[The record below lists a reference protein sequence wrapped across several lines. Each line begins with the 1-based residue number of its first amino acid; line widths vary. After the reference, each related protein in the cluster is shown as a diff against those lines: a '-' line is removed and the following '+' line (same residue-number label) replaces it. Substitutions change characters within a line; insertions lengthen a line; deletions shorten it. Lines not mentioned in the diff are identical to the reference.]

1 MIARLGLYQT
11 IAIVAVALGIGGWA
25 VYTQTDLFG
34 GDDAP
39 VPAVVASDDP
49 VAVKQEDEPAQ
60 EDDVA
65 EAETVEADV
74 ASETES
80 VAEEA
85 TAAEETEVAQEE
97 VVEEPVVEEPVIP
110 APTFD
115 VVRVESDGTTVVAG
129 SGPAG
134 WNITILVDGVEVVTV
149 PADASGQFVAFLDLG
164 KSDQA
169 RVMTLRATGDQR
181 IILSDAQVIIAPVTT
196 RVAEEETLEVE
207 ADVEVASA
215 ETEET
220 ADTTDQ
226 PQAVQEQDTAT
237 EEAVVEETEVASV
250 SAEQEE
256 TEEAPESTET
266 IEEVSDASD
275 ATEDESAET
284 TEQEAVVAEAT
295 EPATEA
301 EAITPTV
308 STSDTEG
315 AVETDTQTVDAEPAV
330 AEAAEQDAET
340 AVAVAAEE
348 DAETT
353 VAEATG
359 EEADTAVAEA
369 TGEEADTAEVA
380 VTEEKAATSAAED
393 TAAVATEDD
402 TAEAP
407 AQEAAPAVLLVD
419 DSGVNVL
426 QPADASPEALAQ
438 LSIAAITYAEDG
450 AVFLTGFSPAG
461 FLRVYINNKQVVV
474 LEIPEPGEWKAELVD
489 VAPGVYTLRVDQVD
503 ADGKVVQRVETPFKR
518 EEPEKVVA
526 VAQTRKPLV
535 SLEVVQPG
543 STLWAISRE
552 AYGSGV
558 LFVRI
563 FEANRDQIRN
573 PDLIYPGQI
582 FELPAPPGAKKKK
595 RTSG

>member
-359 EEADTAVAEA
+359 EEADA
-369 TGEEADTAEVA
+369 AEVA